1 LIEIH
6 DVQVEGGGSRG
17 SDHREEVTAGYTK
30 EFYFHN
36 LLLESYSFY
45 WFRR

>member
-6 DVQVEGGGSRG
+6 AVQVEGGGSRG
-17 SDHREEVTAGYTK
+17 SDHRDEATAGYTQ